1 MESREQV
8 EPPVASGV
16 PAVAGRWGG
25 RLAAAAL
32 LAGLVA
38 HAVLL
43 GAVALDCHLDIYP
56 SHRGNPADEAYFLQ
70 RIWQAA
76 FGAPAARTLL
86 WNEVGSGLVQGL
98 HFEPGLALYVPWV
111 RLWPDVG
118 TLVLGQ
124 ALLISLG
131 ALPAYAIGG
140 RLAGDR
146 AAAVLLAWAWLAAAA
161 GWRMGA
167 GEFRPFVSSVP
178 FMAGALAAAVAGRAG
193 WAFALALAAASFREE
208 VAFFVLAAVPAVAWA
223 GRGRDRPRTAWWA
236 LAAAALA
243 WIIVLRILHGG
254 ATRLV
259 PTAGLPRAVIE
270 FLLHPPPIDPAS
282 PSPRDPTW
290 SEIGTY
296 FWAMLGPGAAL
307 APLAPLW
314 ALGLAL
320 QSVAY
325 KVSFEAFAGL
335 PRLHSYH
342 YLAPVLAVLPALQAG
357 AVGRL
362 SRWAAW
368 AVARGR
374 RGPDGASVRAWV
386 ARAVAAAILAAQ
398 IAYFRA
404 EPPMHWGPAIAWLR
418 GQRVASAGHEP
429 PWPLLQRIPETEP
442 VLASTTLSRLVAA
455 RPVVYSTADWRTP
468 EERARVVGA
477 VAWAAML
484 ESESWE
490 EDLRAAGFVPVGES
504 GSVRVFHRPSGPAA
518 PSPPLTPGAPLPPA
532 HSSI

>member
-1 MESREQV
+1 MASADRV
-8 EPPVASGV
+8 EPPAAARANGE
-16 PAVAGRWGG
+16 AGRRGG
-25 RLAAAAL
+25 WIAAAAV
-32 LAGLVA
+32 LAGVA
-38 HAVLL
+38 VHAVLL

-70 RIWQAA
+70 RIWQVA
-76 FGAPAARTLL
+76 FGAPATRTLL
-86 WNEVGSGLVQGL
+86 WNEVGSGLVRGL
-98 HFEPGLALYVPWV
+98 HFEPGLALYVPLV

-131 ALPAYAIGG
+131 ALPAYAIGR

-161 GWRMGA
+161 GWRMGS

-178 FMAGALAAAVAGRAG
+178 FMAGALAAALAGRAG

-223 GRGRDRPRTAWWA
+223 GRGEGRGRTAWWA
-236 LAAAALA
+236 LAGAALA
-243 WIIVLRILHGG
+243 WIAVLRAFHGG
-254 ATRLV
+254 ATRFVDL
-259 PTAGLPRAVIE
+259 AGMPRAVIE
-270 FLLHPPPIDPAS
+270 NLLHPVPIDPTS
-282 PSPRDPTW
+282 PSPQDPSW

-296 FWAMLGPGAAL
+296 LWTTLGPGAAL

-314 ALGLAL
+314 ALGMAF
-320 QSVAY
+320 QAVAY
-325 KVSFEAFAGL
+325 KVSFAALAGL
-335 PRLHSYH
+335 PRLHSYQ
-342 YLAPVLAVLPALQAG
+342 YLAPVLAVLPALQA
-357 AVGRL
+357 AALGRL
-362 SRWAAW
+362 SRWGARAAVRVW
-368 AVARGR
+368 RGLEEA
-374 RGPDGASVRAWV
+374 PVRAWV
-386 ARAVAAAILAAQ
+386 ARAGAAAILAAQ
-398 IAYFRA
+398 VAAFRA
-404 EPPMHWGPAIAWLR
+404 EPPLHWGPAIAWLR
-418 GQRVASAGHEP
+418 GQRVVSAGHEP
-429 PWPLLQRIPETEP
+429 PWPLLRRIPAAEP

-490 EDLRAAGFVPVGES
+490 EDLRAAGFEAVGQA
-504 GSVRVFHRPSGPAA
+504 GGVRVFHRPSGPPR
-518 PSPPLTPGAPLPPA
+518 PSPPLTPGAPLPP
-532 HSSI
+532 